1 NARHVESISCDHH
14 IAEHLNLALAEP
26 RDDLVSVAPTRA
38 VRNHADRYAFGLEAF
53 GQRVRMTDIDGKDDR
68 VPITSQTKPVRYHV
82 THKRRAR
89 VQLARLRLIEV
100 PGRRLDLRHV
110 SHRAAVVPTWNEE
123 AFLDQRGDGGDL
135 EHVSEVVAEAMPAGP
150 RRSRGQPDDLA
161 LRVVRQHPVHH
172 LPRQRKVA
180 LVNQHELRF
189 WKPRLRPR
197 RPLYERR
204 PAHDLYRLIPPAG
217 RIAHQDSG
225 LVAERSNRLDCL
237 PQDFLARRH
246 QRRAHPFGSRP
257 INEACCDDRLTAT
270 SWRNDDRA
278 LAVHDRSPC
287 TFARPFL
294 IRTKRETHIAS
305 ISSHSL

>member
-89 VQLARLRLIEV
+89 VQPARLRLIEV

-110 SHRAAVVPTWNEE
+110 SHRSAVVPTWNEE

-135 EHVSEVVAEAMPAGP
+135 GHVGEVVAEAMPAGP

-161 LRVVRQHPVHH
+161 LRVVRQHPLHH

-180 LVNQHELRF
+180 LVNQYELRF

-197 RPLYERR
+197 RPLHERR
-204 PAHDLYRLIPPAG
+204 PAHYLHRLIPPTR
-217 RIAHQDSG
+217 RIAHQDPR
-225 LVAERSNRLDCL
+225 LVTKLPDGVHRLPKDLL
-237 PQDFLARRH
+237 PRRH
-246 QRRAHPFGSRP
+246 QRRAHALRSRAV
-257 INEACCDDRLTAT
+257 NQTRRDDRL
-270 SWRNDDRA
+270 
-278 LAVHDRSPC
+278 P
-287 TFARPFL
+287 
-294 IRTKRETHIAS
+294 
-305 ISSHSL
+305 